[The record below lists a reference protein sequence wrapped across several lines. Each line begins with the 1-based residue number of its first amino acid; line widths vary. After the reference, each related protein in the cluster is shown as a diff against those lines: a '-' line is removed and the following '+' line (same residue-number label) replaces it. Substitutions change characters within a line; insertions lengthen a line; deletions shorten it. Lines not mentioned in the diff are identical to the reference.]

1 MVAAAN
7 GQAVAQLEDIGHGFD
22 GQDGN
27 SFDFTEKNMTH
38 VKSNFEGKYS
48 DLTGKIIGAFFQV
61 HKELGYGFSEKVYEN
76 ALAIILREQGLNVK
90 QQVPIKVYFHDQ
102 VVGEYIADLV
112 VNDFV
117 LLELKAAQK
126 LNDDHAAQLLN
137 YLKSTEIEVGLLLNF
152 GPQAEF
158 RRKIYD
164 NERKGSLSW
173 IQNP

>member
-1 MVAAAN
+1 MLRKYWTRN
-7 GQAVAQLEDIGHGFD
+7 GRIRRKFFD
-22 GQDGN
+22 V
-27 SFDFTEKNMTH
+27 TEILDTELAEKKVIPMKN
-38 VKSNFEGKYS
+38 NFEGKYS

-76 ALAIILREQGLNVK
+76 ALAIILREQGLDVK
-90 QQVPIKVYFHDQ
+90 QQVPLKVYFHKQ
-102 VVGEYIADLV
+102 VVGEYVADMI
-112 VNDFV
+112 VNGVV

-126 LNDDHAAQLLN
+126 LNEDHAAQLLN
-137 YLKSTEIEVGLLLNF
+137 YLKATEIEVGLLLNF

-164 NERKGSLSW
+164 NDKKGSLSW